1 MVPKRAVVWLFCAP
15 KPHFSLQAK
24 EPRTTVNDTFM
35 KTLPVFP
42 LLLSMALPNVI
53 SMLVNSLYN
62 IVDSLFV
69 AQISEQAMTALSLV
83 FPIQNFVNAVSIGF
97 GIGVNAQISFY
108 LGAGDREKANAAATH
123 GMMYSVLHGV
133 VAMLVCPLIM
143 PVFLARFTPD
153 AAVVRMGV
161 TYSAIVFL
169 FSIVNMASLAFEK
182 MFQAVGRMNVTMPA
196 LIIGCVCNI
205 LLDPLLIFGVGPF
218 PALGIAGAA
227 LATGIGQLL
236 TLCVYLFV
244 YTRTEIPVHLR
255 KSLLRPNAALDG
267 KLYGIGIPAIL
278 NLALPSLLVTFLNGL
293 LAAFSQS
300 YVVVLGIYYK
310 LQTFLYLP
318 ANGIVQGMRPL
329 VGYNYGAN
337 EHKRVSQ
344 LYSLTLVLSACIMT
358 AGTLICLFAAEPLI
372 ALFSSNP
379 ETIAIGQ
386 TALRIICIGFLVS
399 AVSTTSSGALEGLGK
414 GVESLVISLC
424 RYVFF
429 IMPLAWLLCR
439 ALGPTGVWHAFWIT
453 EVLSAGIAYGV
464 YHKAAGKK

>member
-1 MVPKRAVVWLFCAP
+1 M
-15 KPHFSLQAK
+15 
-24 EPRTTVNDTFM
+24 NDTFM
-35 KTLPVFP
+35 KTRPVFP

-97 GIGVNAQISFY
+97 GIGINAQISFY
-108 LGAGDREKANAAATH
+108 LGAGDPKKADAAATH
-123 GMMYSVLHGV
+123 GMMYSMLHGV
-133 VAMLVCPLIM
+133 AAMLVCPFLM
-143 PVFLARFTPD
+143 PVFLARFTQD

-169 FSIVNMASLAFEK
+169 FSIINMASLAFEK
-182 MFQAVGRMNVTMPA
+182 MFQAVGRMNVTMTA

-293 LAAFSQS
+293 LA
-300 YVVVLGIYYK
+300 L
-310 LQTFLYLP
+310 
-318 ANGIVQGMRPL
+318 
-329 VGYNYGAN
+329 
-337 EHKRVSQ
+337 
-344 LYSLTLVLSACIMT
+344 
-358 AGTLICLFAAEPLI
+358 
-372 ALFSSNP
+372 
-379 ETIAIGQ
+379 
-386 TALRIICIGFLVS
+386 LRRAMWWCW
-399 AVSTTSSGALEGLGK
+399 ASTTNCRPSSTCLPTA
-414 GVESLVISLC
+414 SC
-424 RYVFF
+424 RECARWSATTTV
-429 IMPLAWLLCR
+429 
-439 ALGPTGVWHAFWIT
+439 PTSTSGSPGCTA
-453 EVLSAGIAYGV
+453 
-464 YHKAAGKK
+464 